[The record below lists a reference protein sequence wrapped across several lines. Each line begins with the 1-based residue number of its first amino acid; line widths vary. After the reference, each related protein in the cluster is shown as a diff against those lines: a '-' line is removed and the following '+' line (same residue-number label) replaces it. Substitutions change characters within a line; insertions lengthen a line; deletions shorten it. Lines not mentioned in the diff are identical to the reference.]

1 MFRYLLIVCVCV
13 CVCSY
18 CAMYTLTD
26 VRPSCW
32 VGAHPGG
39 RKAWTANM
47 TKGVDVC
54 AECQPTAMRSKLGGR
69 CQGQG
74 LRNRETQWMAFGV
87 PGCHGAWVMKT
98 RQERCQCSGRHLVN
112 LILV

>member
-1 MFRYLLIVCVCV
+1 
-13 CVCSY
+13 
-18 CAMYTLTD
+18 MYTLTD

-32 VGAHPGG
+32 VSSQPPGG
-39 RKAWTANM
+39 GGGTELWTANM
-47 TKGVDVC
+47 KRGVDVC
-54 AECQPTAMRSKLGGR
+54 AECQSTAMRRKLGGR

-74 LRNRETQWMAFGV
+74 VRNRETHWMAFGV

-98 RQERCQCSGRHLVN
+98 RHERCQCSGRHSVN